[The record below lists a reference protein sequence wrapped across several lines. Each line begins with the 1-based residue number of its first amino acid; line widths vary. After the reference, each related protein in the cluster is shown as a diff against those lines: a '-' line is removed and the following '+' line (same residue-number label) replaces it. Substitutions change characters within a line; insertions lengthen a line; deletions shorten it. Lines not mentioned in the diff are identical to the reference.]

1 MTARLP
7 LVTYDRPPL
16 IEVVIGVQFE
26 RLAKLDAARLGLLW
40 QRFRSRFP
48 NTEQKP
54 ALDPSI
60 ERLGLRGPVGETR
73 FELLTEL
80 RQRLWFVNEA
90 RTSWS
95 RCRMTGSSATGAAAR
110 NRRNHTRDLR
120 NFCRD
125 SSTTSTN
132 SSAFSLTSRSVR
144 WTANQCEVT
153 YVNLIRSNAHW
164 SSHGDL
170 AKVFRGWS
178 AEYGPRIEWP
188 TESIR
193 LNVAHLLN
201 DDAGEFVGRLH
212 VALEPAFAAPQGS
225 PAAPVGV
232 YRLTLTARGRPMGE
246 GREGINVFLEL
257 GHRAVVTSFDRMVD
271 GRHATRVGE
280 GIMFGDNAAL
290 RDSWG
295 YGADVSAF
303 PPLMAQ
309 AHGYATTVPSS
320 YFLSSLPQASWL
332 RDAMRKLA
340 ELASLP
346 PNWDSYGGRPLS
358 PEMRLAAGTTD
369 CADCRAWSPDA
380 GDRADVRRFH
390 PAGVA

>member
-60 ERLGLRGPVGETR
+60 ERLGLRGPLGETR

-80 RQRLWFVNEA
+80 RQRLWFVNESA
-90 RTSWS
+90 DQLVQVQDDRFIRNW
-95 RCRMTGSSATGAAAR
+95 RRGSEPTQPYPRFEELLPRFVDDFDEFQRFLADEQIGTV
-110 NRRNHTRDLR
+110 D
-120 NFCRD
+120 
-125 SSTTSTN
+125 
-132 SSAFSLTSRSVR
+132 
-144 WTANQCEVT
+144 ANQCEVT

-225 PAAPVGV
+225 PAAPSAV

-246 GREGINVFLEL
+246 GREGVNVFLEL
-257 GHRAVVTSFDRMVD
+257 GHRAVVTSFDRMVTD
-271 GRHATRVGE
+271 DMQRE
-280 GIMFGDNAAL
+280 
-290 RDSWG
+290 WG
-295 YGADVSAF
+295 
-303 PPLMAQ
+303 
-309 AHGYATTVPSS
+309 
-320 YFLSSLPQASWL
+320 
-332 RDAMRKLA
+332 K
-340 ELASLP
+340 E
-346 PNWDSYGGRPLS
+346 
-358 PEMRLAAGTTD
+358 
-369 CADCRAWSPDA
+369 
-380 GDRADVRRFH
+380 
-390 PAGVA
+390 